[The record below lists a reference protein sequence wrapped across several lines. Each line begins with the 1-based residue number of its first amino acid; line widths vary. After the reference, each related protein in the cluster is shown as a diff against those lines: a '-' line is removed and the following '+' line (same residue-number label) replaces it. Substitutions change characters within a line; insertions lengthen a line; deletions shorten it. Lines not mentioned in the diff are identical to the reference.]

1 MELFV
6 SFVIHHYLPFIDS
19 CGVLKVN
26 DQDGASQ
33 NPPSGKTQTDLLLSS
48 RPYDDDRSLGLTG
61 INWVFNF
68 LIEAFV
74 FLMFNILIS
83 DLINLLSECRMIL
96 WDLLILACRL
106 RSLMVETVL
115 VLVDLLNNS
124 S

>member
-1 MELFV
+1 MELYG
-6 SFVIHHYLPFIDS
+6 SFVIHHYLPFIVS

-33 NPPSGKTQTDLLLSS
+33 NPPSGKTQTDLLSS

-96 WDLLILACRL
+96 WDLLILACPL
-106 RSLMVETVL
+106 RSLMVETIL

>member
-1 MELFV
+1 MELYG
-6 SFVIHHYLPFIDS
+6 SFVIHHYLPFIVS

-33 NPPSGKTQTDLLLSS
+33 NPPSGKTQTDLLSS